1 MAVIRVNGTSTGN
14 FPTGGDVS
22 GEISLSN
29 KSINDLS
36 DVNTTGVANGKILK
50 YDSSTSKFIIGQD
63 TDTGISNVLEDTTP
77 QLGGDLDINAK
88 KFTNSGAGSFIFE
101 RSSTSETAGVVVAS
115 KNVGGSGD
123 LTHRVPYF
131 FNITDGSASHTFA
144 NIHARREG
152 TSERYITLSTF
163 DDDTTNRKDV
173 LEVFRTSA
181 DKYGATLSGTLDVTG
196 AAGEGDVVDIL
207 GDYTG
212 SAGNVANAADVLVVT
227 KKHNTTSRLTG
238 IKFKSADS
246 SNTHHNH
253 SITSRRTGT
262 GVNDKFFQIFEHD
275 DDNSDQPVE
284 LVKFKKNLAFTTS
297 NNLAELQMTG
307 RINLTVSDADAMPNS
322 NRTTVSMDGTTT
334 TSHNM
339 LTGMADFGTSSMT
352 DGAEITFTGDITND
366 AIGGASSP
374 RRIGQ
379 IVFHYGNTETDN
391 AVMIESQEHD
401 QTLQTKFT
409 VDGHRAK
416 VDTKPIGLANLTTT
430 QRNALTAANGDVIY
444 NTTDSK
450 IQAYAGGSW
459 VNLH

>member
-1 MAVIRVNGTSTGN
+1 MAVIRVNGNSTSN

-22 GEISLSN
+22 GEVSLSS

-36 DVNTTGVANGKILK
+36 DVNTSGAANGKILIFNG
-50 YDSSTSKFIIGQD
+50 TSNQFEIGDD
-63 TDTGISNVLEDTTP
+63 TDTGIANVVEDTTP
-77 QLGGDLDINAK
+77 QLGGNLDLNSKDI
-88 KFTNSGAGSFIFE
+88 TG
-101 RSSTSETAGVVVAS
+101 T
-115 KNVGGSGD
+115 GD
-123 LTHRVPYF
+123 
-131 FNITDGSASHTFA
+131 ISHT
-144 NIHARREG
+144 G
-152 TSERYITLSTF
+152 TIT
-163 DDDTTNRKDV
+163 TTGP
-173 LEVFRTSA
+173 A
-181 DKYGATLSGTLDVTG
+181 GT
-196 AAGEGDVVDIL
+196 GDVVSIL

-227 KKHNTTSRLTG
+227 KKHNTSSRQTN
-238 IKFKSADS
+238 IKFKSADGS
-246 SNTHHNH
+246 STFHNH
-253 SITSRRTGT
+253 SVVSRRTGT

-275 DDNSDQPVE
+275 DSNSAQPVE
-284 LVKFKKNLAFTTS
+284 LVRFKKNANFTTS

-307 RINLTVSDADAMPNS
+307 RINLTVSDADVMPNS

-334 TSHNM
+334 TAHNM
-339 LTGMADFGTSSMT
+339 LTGMADFGSSSMT

-379 IVFHYGNTETDN
+379 IKFHYGNTETDN
-391 AVMIESQEHD
+391 QIELVSQEHD
-401 QTLQTKFT
+401 QTVQNRFL

-416 VDTKPIGLANLTTT
+416 VESKPIGLANLTTT
-430 QRNALTAANGDVIY
+430 QRNALTAANGDLIY